1 MPVPS
6 NPIDR
11 RQVLKAL
18 AAIPVIVSP
27 LGVPRRADRS
37 ASSTAAPTPAGTDA
51 GHQPPSRGHHHL
63 IGVL

>member
-1 MPVPS
+1 MPVPG

-18 AAIPVIVSP
+18 AAIPVLASP
-27 LGVPRRADRS
+27 LNVPQRQRRPRS
-37 ASSTAAPTPAGTDA
+37 SDAQAAPASDVRRR
-51 GHQPPSRGHHHL
+51 QPHARQAL